1 MSKVEIKVPA
11 IGESVTEVTL
21 ASWLVNDGD
30 YVKLDQP
37 LAEFESDKATF
48 ELPAEVAGVIT
59 RSAKEGDDIKI
70 GGVVAYIETDAIAP
84 AEEKKEEAPKKEEIK
99 KESRQQTLEIPEKRE
114 EVKSSQSTDDSPQK
128 DEKKDLQETVDH
140 GQLTVDKKSY
150 ATGTP
155 SPSAKKIL
163 EEKNIETSEVKGTGV
178 DGRITKDDALKAEK
192 KEPKEKVPFPS
203 PQKGNF
209 SREEKVEKMSRI
221 RKTISRRLVQVKNDT
236 AMLTTFNEIDMTR
249 INQIRDQYKKVFE
262 EANGVG
268 LGFMSFFTKACS
280 LALQKFPAINAYI
293 DEENIIYHDYVDI
306 SIAVSTPKGLVVP
319 VIRNAESLS
328 FAEIEKEVKRLAL
341 LGRDGALTME
351 DMEGGTFTI
360 TNGGVFGSLMSTPII
375 NQPQSAIL
383 GMHKIQDRPMA
394 INGKVEIRPMMYLA
408 LSYDHRIVDGKES
421 VGFLVMVKDFLENPE
436 KMLIGTDPV
445 KALLEL

>member
-1 MSKVEIKVPA
+1 MSKVEVTVPT

-21 ASWLVNDGD
+21 AAWLVEDGA

-48 ELPAEVAGVIT
+48 EMPAEVAGIISRV
-59 RSAKEGDDIKI
+59 AKEGDDIKI
-70 GGVVAYIETDAIAP
+70 GGLVAYIETEAAAPEKLTIISQQSTAIT
-84 AEEKKEEAPKKEEIK
+84 EEKKEEVRSEEKADVKINEQENLK
-99 KESRQQTLEIPEKRE
+99 SEISDL
-114 EVKSSQSTDDSPQK
+114 KSN
-128 DEKKDLQETVDH
+128 
-140 GQLTVDKKSY
+140 Y

-163 EEKNIETSEVKGTGV
+163 EEKGIDAKDVQGTGV
-178 DGRITKDDALKAEK
+178 DGRITKEDALKVEKPLVDNPQPIAEHTEK
-192 KEPKEKVPFPS
+192 KTIDYRPS
-203 PQKGNF
+203 TNNF
-209 SREEKVEKMSRI
+209 SRSERTEKMTRM
-221 RKTISRRLVQVKNDT
+221 RKTISRRLVAVKNET
-236 AMLTTFNEIDMTR
+236 AMLTTFNEVDMTR
-249 INQIRDQYKKVFE
+249 IHEIRAQYKKAFE
-262 EANGVG
+262 DSKGIG
-268 LGFMSFFTKACS
+268 LGFMSFFTKACAI
-280 LALQKFPAINAYI
+280 ALQKFPAINAYI
-293 DEENIIYHDYVDI
+293 DDENIIYHDFVDI

-328 FAEIEKEVKRLAL
+328 FAEVEKEVKRLAL

-360 TNGGVFGSLMSTPII
+360 TNGGVFGSLLSTPII
-375 NQPQSAIL
+375 NAPQSAIL

-436 KMLIGTDPV
+436 KMLYGTDPV